1 MATTFKYATESD
13 LRSVFPEYHNYNP
26 RKVIRDGWVHVAGDV
41 YKVVDIGIPVSEV
54 WFDEVKGAV
63 QTGSGNVDSAHEWF
77 YDSTTDDLH
86 IQTGSGLS
94 PKLDEIISVGE
105 DNINQALV
113 NASMELS
120 GMLDGRYP
128 RPIPKVYQGMQDS
141 DSDATE
147 SPEYDYMVVRAT
159 CLLTAKNLIRS
170 VDATSEL
177 AQAFYNEVTNE
188 SRTGIVDKLNDGEYK
203 LSFEI
208 DRNDS
213 SGNIIKGS
221 ASGGSM
227 DLVETLGEYS
237 GSLYDRIR
245 ITCCQTG
252 GYGTA
257 KVKVKTL
264 NGEQLYGNESDEVI
278 VTGGFQMLGGIWVR
292 FEGSQMTNLSIYEV
306 EVRDTNLKPSN
317 SNAYSLGLI
326 RK

>member
-26 RKVIRDGWVHVAGDV
+26 RKVIRDGWVSVAGDV
-41 YKVVDIGIPVSEV
+41 WKIVDIGIPVSEV

-128 RPIPKVYQGMQDS
+128 RPIPKVFQGIQDS
-141 DSDATE
+141 DSDTGE
-147 SPEYDYMVVRAT
+147 SIEYDYMIVRAT

-177 AQAFYNEVTNE
+177 AQAFHNEVTNE

-221 ASGGSM
+221 HTGSTM
-227 DLVETLGEYS
+227 NLVETIGEYS

-245 ITCCQTG
+245 IDCTTAG
-252 GYGTA
+252 TYGNA
-257 KVKVKTL
+257 VVRVKTL
-264 NGEQLYGNESDEVI
+264 DGEKLYGNVQSDI
-278 VTGGFQMLGGIWVR
+278 KITGGFQLIGGIYMR
-292 FEGSQMTNLSIYEV
+292 FEGVSMTLGSTYEV
-306 EVRDTNLKPSN
+306 ECRNTNLKPSN
-317 SNAYSLGLI
+317 SNAYSLGLT